1 MNQEMQ
7 TDSIRAS
14 FGLSRGFP
22 NNGRGERIELF
33 KEVKKTSKVGVLE
46 GVHCVQAHPHC
57 GDDHKHH
64 AGEIVDSS
72 DRLYPVGNIHFVFV

>member
-1 MNQEMQ
+1 MAVVRNYKYSSGA
-7 TDSIRAS
+7 D
-14 FGLSRGFP
+14 
-22 NNGRGERIELF
+22 
-33 KEVKKTSKVGVLE
+33 TSKVGVLE
-46 GVHCVQAHPHC
+46 GVHRVQAHSHC